1 MADHEE
7 NVMRVLNWLADTF
20 TMSSKWEDL
29 TYPVQFGMMLWGF
42 LIGGCF
48 LILALLIVAGLLV
61 LVQQAPGFFAII
73 LVIVAVAAIA
83 PIIIKRLLTS

>member
-1 MADHEE
+1 
-7 NVMRVLNWLADTF
+7 MRYLNWLADTF

-48 LILALLIVAGLLV
+48 LILALLIGAFLLFF
-61 LVQQAPGFFAII
+61 VQQAPAFFATV
-73 LVIVAVAAIA
+73 LLIVAIAAVA
-83 PIIIKRLLTS
+83 PIIIKRSSKEK